1 MMNACMAIVAPRF
14 LCGRPGRR
22 SGQAD
27 GLLAATRKKV
37 RWRTLH
43 GIRQARRLRLMVR
56 NRAKIRIVRNMV
68 PYDRERQIIGWLELA
83 EAPKKDNGVNS

>member
-1 MMNACMAIVAPRF
+1 
-14 LCGRPGRR
+14 
-22 SGQAD
+22 
-27 GLLAATRKKV
+27 
-37 RWRTLH
+37 
-43 GIRQARRLRLMVR
+43 MVR